1 MRRPNR
7 HTFAASCRE
16 RVASSL
22 CSPECKR
29 ARRPGGGFALS
40 PSSLPL
46 DRARR
51 LGRNIVNDAVD
62 AFDFVNDAVGDA
74 GE

>member
-1 MRRPNR
+1 MAQHSASGRMR
-7 HTFAASCRE
+7 HAG
-16 RVASSL
+16 SL
-22 CSPECKR
+22 CSPETR
-29 ARRPGGGFALS
+29 TGFADTNPIANRQS
-40 PSSLPL
+40 KTASLPF

-51 LGRNIVNDAVD
+51 FSRDIVDDAVD